1 MVKTFTSND
10 VVRYFYGEISKD
22 EKNEIEEAIA
32 FDRTLQDIY
41 VELEDN
47 NKLLNIDLKPKVSTI
62 DSILNYSKSFASV
75 H

>member
-10 VVRYFYGEISKD
+10 VVRYFYGEILND

-32 FDRTLQDIY
+32 FDSQLQDIY
-41 VELEDN
+41 VELEEN
-47 NKLLNIDLKPKVSTI
+47 TKLINKEMKPRVSTI
-62 DSILNYSKSFASV
+62 ESILNYSKSFASV